1 MSRYYRRNN
10 SGGFWQGL
18 LIALLVVLVI
28 VGVCL
33 LLNHF
38 VPQVNQFFTSVY
50 DWFLNV
56 FHIEKVNTETLLI
69 K

>member
-1 MSRYYRRNN
+1 MSRYYRKN
-10 SGGFWQGL
+10 SGGFLQGL
-18 LIALLVVLVI
+18 LIALLVVAVI
-28 VGVCL
+28 VGVCA

-50 DWFLNV
+50 DWFLSV
-56 FHIEKVNTETLLI
+56 FNITKAETETLLI